1 MTSHEFEHEKT
12 LVCKGPF
19 SLQVQVRSGSSIR
32 TNDLDITE
40 RGYEHGPGFSG
51 SFDIHV
57 TFTIKKASSRSCNP
71 SFFIVEFCEKKKKK
85 KEKKSKT
92 QNLGLCTFFAIKS
105 RVHKKSKKSRETN
118 KLNLFLCSSFSFLKQ
133 VR

>member
-1 MTSHEFEHEKT
+1 MKLGFFFFCSLSRRRPARARENFHEKT

-85 KEKKSKT
+85 KRKKKQNSK
-92 QNLGLCTFFAIKS
+92 LGT
-105 RVHKKSKKSRETN
+105 VY
-118 KLNLFLCSSFSFLKQ
+118 FLRNQ
-133 VR
+133 I